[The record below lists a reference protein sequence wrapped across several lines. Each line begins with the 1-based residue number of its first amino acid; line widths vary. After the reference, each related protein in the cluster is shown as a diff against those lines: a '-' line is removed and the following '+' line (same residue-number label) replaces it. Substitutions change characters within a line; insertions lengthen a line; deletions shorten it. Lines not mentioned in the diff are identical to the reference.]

1 MKGYRRCNNCGKKGH
16 FGKDYPTL
24 SRAATCPPV
33 QTRHQHQRKDRG
45 NRPQATGRVYAMTGA
60 GAAGSGNLVMGRC
73 MIAGESLYVLYDS
86 GATHSFVSIDCVERL
101 GLPVR
106 ELQSKLTVS
115 TPASGLVRTSSLC
128 ARLPVEVEGRKYK
141 VNLICL
147 PLQELEVIL
156 RMDWLSTN
164 RILIDCREKRLLFP
178 DSEELEL
185 VSPQGVVKE
194 IQGGAQCFI
203 IFACMEV
210 GEKEG
215 TSVIPLVHEF
225 EDVLL
230 DEVPGLPPNREV
242 EFSIDL
248 VPGTGPVSM
257 APYHMA
263 LVELVELKKQI
274 EELMDK
280 KFIRPNTS
288 P

>member
-1 MKGYRRCNNCGKKGH
+1 MEGYRRCNNCGKEGH
-16 FGKDYPTL
+16 FRKDYLTL
-24 SRAATCPPV
+24 ARATTRPPV
-33 QTRHQHQRKDRG
+33 QTPHQHQRRDRG

-60 GAAGSGNLVMGRC
+60 EAAGLGNLVMGRC
-73 MIAGESLYVLYDS
+73 MIAGESLCVLYDS
-86 GATHSFVSIDCVERL
+86 GATHSFVSIACVERL

-106 ELQSKLTVS
+106 ELQCKLAVS
-115 TPASGLVRTSSLC
+115 TPASGLVRMSSLC
-128 ARLPVEVEGRKYK
+128 ARLPVEVEGRRYK

-156 RMDWLSTN
+156 GMDWLSAN

-203 IFACMEV
+203 IFARMEV

-215 TSVIPLVHEF
+215 TLVIPVVHEF
-225 EDVLL
+225 EDVLP
-230 DEVPGLPPNREV
+230 DEVPGLPPNRKV

-248 VPGTGPVSM
+248 VPGTCPMSM

-274 EELMDK
+274 EKLMEK
-280 KFIRPNTS
+280 QFI
-288 P
+288 